1 MRTLRDFRFQLI
13 ISFSFITFFV
23 FKFRSIKRFIPEIN
37 FLDIL
42 AYSAQDF
49 IVFAALAFIL
59 YQFLEKI
66 QWLVIALFFMTVL
79 NILYISKM
87 GYPITLG
94 LLAQAGDFL
103 FIQTSI
109 QSPSIYRNLGILF
122 GVSGSMGGL
131 FFILSRISK
140 LPKSLVLALSLF
152 NSVFLGLSLIML
164 VMKLGLMNGRYY
176 KNIFISLASPPE
188 SINKILKSD
197 YFSTSKSKR
206 WERIDNSKDL
216 IKNKLNIVLV
226 VMETLSF
233 ELDIKINGKLVFPNL
248 LKIAEEST
256 RYNQHHT
263 SWPFSSKSL
272 YSLICGVYPSP
283 TSIIEM
289 RINKKDLC
297 KSWMGELI
305 NKHKYHGLVS
315 YSGNLN
321 YDNMRGFFSSLGDLD
336 LVDRNQLELL
346 PDFAANELSVDDLS
360 MLENFKDFDK
370 RPFIASFITM
380 NSHFPY
386 WTPREEFKKFKD
398 PYWDSMHYQDHFVGE
413 LIKLLE
419 EKGLSENTILVF
431 TGDHGSRIG
440 QGSDEI
446 LPSTMF
452 KVPLLI
458 KIPGKSKRVV
468 SKVTNHADLGSSLYK
483 EITEMPFGLKK
494 MNLDSRKKSFV
505 FFETSETVFSLISD
519 DENLALK
526 KNGLIYT
533 SIGSW
538 PKITD
543 PSCDQKACPEKFN
556 EFFENLENLKEIY
569 GL

>member
-197 YFSTSKSKR
+197 Y
-206 WERIDNSKDL
+206 L
-216 IKNKLNIVLV
+216 
-226 VMETLSF
+226 
-233 ELDIKINGKLVFPNL
+233 
-248 LKIAEEST
+248 
-256 RYNQHHT
+256 
-263 SWPFSSKSL
+263 
-272 YSLICGVYPSP
+272 SLIH
-283 TSIIEM
+283 I
-289 RINKKDLC
+289 
-297 KSWMGELI
+297 
-305 NKHKYHGLVS
+305 
-315 YSGNLN
+315 
-321 YDNMRGFFSSLGDLD
+321 
-336 LVDRNQLELL
+336 
-346 PDFAANELSVDDLS
+346 
-360 MLENFKDFDK
+360 
-370 RPFIASFITM
+370 
-380 NSHFPY
+380 
-386 WTPREEFKKFKD
+386 
-398 PYWDSMHYQDHFVGE
+398 
-413 LIKLLE
+413 
-419 EKGLSENTILVF
+419 
-431 TGDHGSRIG
+431 
-440 QGSDEI
+440 
-446 LPSTMF
+446 
-452 KVPLLI
+452 
-458 KIPGKSKRVV
+458 
-468 SKVTNHADLGSSLYK
+468 
-483 EITEMPFGLKK
+483 
-494 MNLDSRKKSFV
+494 
-505 FFETSETVFSLISD
+505 
-519 DENLALK
+519 
-526 KNGLIYT
+526 
-533 SIGSW
+533 
-538 PKITD
+538 
-543 PSCDQKACPEKFN
+543 
-556 EFFENLENLKEIY
+556 
-569 GL
+569 